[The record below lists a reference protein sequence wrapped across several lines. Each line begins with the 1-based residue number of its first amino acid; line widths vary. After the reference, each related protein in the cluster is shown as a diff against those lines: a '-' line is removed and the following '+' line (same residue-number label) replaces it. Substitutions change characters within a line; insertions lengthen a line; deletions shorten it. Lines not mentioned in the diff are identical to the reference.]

1 MIHID
6 RVNADVEVL
15 RSPADL
21 DAIEPAGTSTVP
33 MLDALSMDRLHRIVM
48 EVLREHLRDLE
59 RRGVL

>member
-6 RVNADVEVL
+6 RVNADLEVL
-15 RSPADL
+15 RSPAGGPPAPAAPAAPAA
-21 DAIEPAGTSTVP
+21 DARAME
-33 MLDALSMDRLHRIVM
+33 RLRVVVM